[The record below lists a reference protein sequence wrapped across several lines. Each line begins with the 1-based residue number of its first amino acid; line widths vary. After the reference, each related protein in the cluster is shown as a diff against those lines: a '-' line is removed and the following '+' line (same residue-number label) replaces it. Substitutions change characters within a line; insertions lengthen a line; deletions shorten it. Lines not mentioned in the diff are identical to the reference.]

1 MSDIPVW
8 LLDIDGV
15 INACTRKP
23 DTSVWPADVWEAKKV
38 NGFPILCARPA
49 LDFITAVHKEGRA
62 EVRWHTT
69 WQKDSALIEQAYGL
83 PSLPVQDC
91 PEFAGRYGNDAW
103 FKLPAAER
111 VVMKE
116 GRDLIWTDDDLVL
129 CNHGDEWVTL
139 EYMKDE
145 RRVLTIAPHDTT
157 GLTPKHLR
165 QIAEFLGTQYP
176 AVAS

>member
-1 MSDIPVW
+1 MSAIPVW

-23 DTSVWPADVWEAKKV
+23 DTSVWPADAWEAKKV
-38 NGFPILCARPA
+38 NGYPILCARPV
-49 LDFITAVHKEGRA
+49 LDFIVAVHKDGRA

-69 WQKDSALIEQAYGL
+69 WQKDAALIEQAFGL

-91 PEFAGRYGNDAW
+91 PEFNTRYEIDHW

-116 GRDLIWTDDDLVL
+116 GRELIWTDDDLGY
-129 CNHGDEWVTL
+129 CKGGDDWVTL
-139 EYMKDE
+139 QYMKDE
-145 RRVLTIAPHDTT
+145 RRVLTIAPHDNT
-157 GLTPKHLR
+157 GLTPKHLHR
-165 QIAEFLGTQYP
+165 IDEFLGG
-176 AVAS
+176 AS